1 MDEPIVTISSYS
13 PSSEPSAVSP
23 SAEEIS
29 EETTLVDDTTAADIT
44 AEAPETLESVGTADD
59 TEIVERLDQIIFV
72 EKSIYTLLIVAIG
85 GFCGI
90 KLLWTLFNK
99 WFFGGV

>member
-13 PSSEPSAVSP
+13 LSSEPSAVSP
-23 SAEEIS
+23 SAEEIT
-29 EETTLVDDTTAADIT
+29 EETSIDETTVADIT
-44 AEAPETLESVGTADD
+44 SEAPETLESVGTADNS
-59 TEIVERLDQIIFV
+59 EIVERLDQIILI

-85 GFCGI
+85 GYCGI
-90 KLLWTLFNK
+90 KLLWTVLNK